1 MLLGL
6 ITLLSVLLAVGGCLL
21 VDAFLTL
28 QWLWLLPLGFA
39 GAFLVLLVLAFAF
52 LLAVIGVLKPGA
64 AYTHDSRFYR
74 TVTNWYI
81 DLIISLVGLKF
92 ETQGLEKRP
101 TQGRFLLVSNHL
113 HEIDPGVLMHFFPK
127 SQLAFIAKQEVL
139 NMFLIGKLLP
149 RLLGQFLNRE
159 NDREALKTILTCI
172 RLLKEDEASVGVFPE
187 GGINELRKFKH
198 LKPGVFKIA
207 QKAKVP
213 IVVCTLRNTHRVLPN
228 LMKLKRTTVSV
239 HVLEVIEP
247 AWMEG
252 KTTVEIAD
260 YVHGLIAA
268 DLGAENCYPEEN
280 T

>member
-6 ITLLSVLLAVGGCLL
+6 ITLLSALLASGGCLL
-21 VDAFLTL
+21 AGAFATL
-28 QWLWLLPLGFA
+28 QWLWLLPLSFA
-39 GAFLVLLVLAFAF
+39 GAFLALLLLAFAF

-64 AYTHDSRFYR
+64 AYAHDSRFYR

-139 NMFLIGKLLP
+139 NMFLVGKLLP

-187 GGINELRKFKH
+187 GGINDLRKFKH

-260 YVHGLIAA
+260 YVHSIMAA